1 MTKKEI
7 REKLCA
13 LCLYAPYGVKVKHDL
28 QEFPCELQSVDLYR
42 SSVECVPIGEKAFLG
57 TQHFHVEFVKPV
69 LRTMES
75 ITEEEKEEL
84 SFIASDSDFKWW
96 QYWKGGFDGHFGE
109 GDGRVELDD
118 MARVIKWLCEKKFD
132 FMNLIQRGMAVNE
145 QDIF

>member
-42 SSVECVPIGEKAFLG
+42 GSVECVPIGEKAFLG
-57 TQHFHVEFVKPV
+57 TQHFHVEFVKPI
-69 LRTMES
+69 LRTM
-75 ITEEEKEEL
+75 
-84 SFIASDSDFKWW
+84 DSMTNAEADEW
-96 QYWKGGFDGHFGE
+96 QKIRPKSEYIDYCNGTLRCALNYE
-109 GDGRVELDD
+109 N
-118 MARVIKWLCEKKFD
+118 IQWLCERKFD
-132 FMNLIQRGMAVNE
+132 FMGLIRDGMAVDE